1 MKILHL
7 VVAVGALGLAAWA
20 CSSGDSA
27 PEGGES
33 APGFQVEAFTNVN
46 YADGDSVGLDAFEG
60 MPVVLNFWYPSCP
73 PCRLEMPHF
82 EAAFQTY
89 KDRVAFV
96 GIQQLGL
103 DSAAD
108 GQAFVDEFALTY
120 AIGPDQSGTVIREYQ
135 IVSFP
140 TTVFLDGDHAVVRK
154 WAGPLDEEKLG
165 ELIEELLSAS

>member
-1 MKILHL
+1 MKTLYLI
-7 VVAVGALGLAAWA
+7 VAAAALGLGAWA

-27 PEGGES
+27 RDGGES
-33 APGFQVEAFTNVN
+33 APGFQVEAFANEN
-46 YADGDSVGLDAFEG
+46 YADGESVGLDAFEG

-120 AIGPDQSGTVIREYQ
+120 AIGADRSGTVIREYQ

-154 WAGPLDEEKLG
+154 WAGPLDEEKLS